1 MKKISLVLLLT
12 TLISAS
18 VARADNLDNIINDT
32 INSVTQA
39 LNQQNDDEQAYEDND
54 DGQWRESLSDNE
66 RQRYNDHRR
75 QLDERRR
82 QLNEQQRQL
91 DEQRRELDE
100 EERRLDNGGQD

>member
-1 MKKISLVLLLT
+1 MKKTSLALLMMTLT
-12 TLISAS
+12 FAS

-32 INSVTQA
+32 INSVTRA
-39 LNQQNDDEQAYEDND
+39 LNQQSDDEQAYEDND

-66 RQRYNDHRR
+66 RQRYNDRRR

-91 DEQRRELDE
+91 DEQRRELNE
-100 EERRLDNGGQD
+100 EERRHDNGDQY

>member
-1 MKKISLVLLLT
+1 MKKTSVALLLT
-12 TLISAS
+12 TLMFGS

-39 LNQQNDDEQAYEDND
+39 LNQQGDDEQAYEDND
-54 DGQWRESLSDNE
+54 DGQWREALSDNE
-66 RQRYNDHRR
+66 RQRYNDQRR

-91 DEQRRELDE
+91 DEQRRELND
-100 EERRLDNGGQD
+100 EERRLDNGG